1 MAREAQGM
9 FSIYGESGRLFR
21 GAMEELRHVEAVR
34 AVARTRAI
42 RPLSELPSSLLAAG
56 GGVQMGGD
64 KARRNPLVAAYVQAG
79 AAQVPRHPLS
89 RVADVM
95 SRGVITVS
103 AEAPIL
109 AAWQLLSEK
118 GVSQAP
124 AVDADGLL
132 VGLLTRAELLQP
144 DRLPL
149 PGASALVWHALLA
162 QPVASV
168 MWTPV
173 PAVAETTDI
182 RRVARV
188 LLDTHLP
195 GLPVVDDAGRVTGF
209 VSRTDILRAVV
220 HDPPLD
226 LWS

>member
-1 MAREAQGM
+1 M

-56 GGVQMGGD
+56 GSGVHPGGD
-64 KARRNPLVAAYVQAG
+64 KARRSPLAAYVQTG
-79 AAQVPRHPLS
+79 AVQMPRHPLS
-89 RVADVM
+89 RVTDVM

-109 AAWQLLSEK
+109 DAWQLLTDK

-124 AVDADGLL
+124 AVDANGLL

-149 PGASALVWHALLA
+149 PGANALVWHALLA

-173 PAVAETTDI
+173 PAVAGETDI
-182 RRVARV
+182 RMVARV

-195 GLPVVDDAGRVTGF
+195 GLPVVDDAGLVTGF

>member
-1 MAREAQGM
+1 M
-9 FSIYGESGRLFR
+9 FSIYGESGRLFK

-34 AVARTRAI
+34 AVSRMRSI
-42 RPLSELPSSLLAAG
+42 EPLSQLPPSRPSQAGSVHPGADQAHRGLLT
-56 GGVQMGGD
+56 
-64 KARRNPLVAAYVQAG
+64 AYVQAS
-79 AAQVPRHPLS
+79 AIPMQRHPLS

-95 SRGVITVS
+95 SHGVITVP
-103 AEAPIL
+103 AEML
-109 AAWQLLSEK
+109 VLEAWQILTQR

-124 AVDADGLL
+124 AVDAQGLL

-149 PGASALVWHALLA
+149 PGSNALVWRALLA
-162 QPVASV
+162 QPVASI

-173 PAVAETTDI
+173 PAVAQETDI

-195 GLPVVDDAGRVTGF
+195 GLPVVDEDGRVTGF

>member
-1 MAREAQGM
+1 M

-21 GAMEELRHVEAVR
+21 GAMEELRQVEAVR

-42 RPLSELPSSLLAAG
+42 KPLRELPSSVAAG
-56 GGVQMGGD
+56 GGVHAGGD
-64 KARRNPLVAAYVQAG
+64 RAHRNPLTAYVQAG
-79 AAQVPRHPLS
+79 SVQMPRHPLS

-109 AAWQLLSEK
+109 EAWQLLSEK

-149 PGASALVWHALLA
+149 PGANALVWHALLA
-162 QPVASV
+162 QPVASI

-173 PAVAETTDI
+173 PAVAEETDI

-195 GLPVVDDAGRVTGF
+195 GLPVVNDAGLVTGF
-209 VSRTDILRAVV
+209 VSRTDILRAVM